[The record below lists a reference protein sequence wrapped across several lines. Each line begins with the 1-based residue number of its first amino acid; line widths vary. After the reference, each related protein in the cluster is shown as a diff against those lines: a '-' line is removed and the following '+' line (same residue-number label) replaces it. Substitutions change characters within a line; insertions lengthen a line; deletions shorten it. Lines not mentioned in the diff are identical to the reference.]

1 MEKVRLLVI
10 PAARFAA
17 NCVLVL
23 GDEPRMN
30 HQPVQATPAEPAEW
44 RNLWTML
51 ALWYGR
57 PCRETFPAFVTPTA
71 RKIQAVDRMKT
82 LIAG

>member
-30 HQPVQATPAEPAEW
+30 HQPGSCEEIGLGTNTVTVT
-44 RNLWTML
+44 NML
-51 ALWYGR
+51 MAID
-57 PCRETFPAFVTPTA
+57 CR
-71 RKIQAVDRMKT
+71 
-82 LIAG
+82 